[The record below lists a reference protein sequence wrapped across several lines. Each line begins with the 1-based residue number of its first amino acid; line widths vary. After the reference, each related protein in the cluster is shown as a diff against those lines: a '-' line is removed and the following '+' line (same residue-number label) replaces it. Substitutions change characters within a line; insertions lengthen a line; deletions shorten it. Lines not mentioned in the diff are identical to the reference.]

1 MIVEAVWGAPAGEI
15 HQAHTHTHIHL
26 ARPPPPIVSPI
37 LTATTPATAPPSFL
51 RLLVPGPVRHLHR
64 RRRRRRVRHA
74 NLLHG
79 RLLRLRA
86 ALLRLLAGRGLL
98 PGVRGPLHRCP
109 VQLRVPAPD
118 RVRMVLPG
126 RRAVRPG
133 RQLRGLPVLG
143 PVLLGVH
150 HCPDLR
156 RAGRP
161 GQVKGGRRG
170 REGGE
175 GGDWLTGRA
184 EQERETGCPLSL
196 SFSLSPSP
204 VEGPVAGRVARG
216 CGRDGID
223 MGCGDGEEEE
233 GGGRPGRAAR
243 LRARVATAAS
253 LPVFFVV
260 RVGGGACFDMGVG
273 CVHARAPPVRGRES

>member
-1 MIVEAVWGAPAGEI
+1 MWRRCGARRQERYTK
-15 HQAHTHTHIHL
+15 HTRTHTHTYTSP
-26 ARPPPPIVSPI
+26 APPPIVSPI

-170 REGGE
+170 REGG
-175 GGDWLTGRA
+175 GGGGLADWARGAR
-184 EQERETGCPLSL
+184 ERDRLPSLPLVLSL
-196 SFSLSPSP
+196 TI
-204 VEGPVAGRVARG
+204 ARG
-216 CGRDGID
+216 RPRGRPRGTRL
-223 MGCGDGEEEE
+223 
-233 GGGRPGRAAR
+233 RPGR
-243 LRARVATAAS
+243 
-253 LPVFFVV
+253 
-260 RVGGGACFDMGVG
+260 D
-273 CVHARAPPVRGRES
+273 